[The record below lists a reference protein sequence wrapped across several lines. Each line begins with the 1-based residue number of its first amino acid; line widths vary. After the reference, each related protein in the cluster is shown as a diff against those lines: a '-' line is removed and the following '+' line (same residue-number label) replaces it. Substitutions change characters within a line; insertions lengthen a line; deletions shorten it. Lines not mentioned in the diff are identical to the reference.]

1 MSNILLIDAEA
12 NTKNLLMKC
21 LETAGFEVIIT
32 ENGLVNVQL
41 AHEKFSTTTEVK
53 KSNTLRTSI
62 FPSIPRLREV
72 FEFIELNYHQN
83 IKLKEVAQ
91 AVGYSSAY
99 LTDLVRRLTGKTVN
113 NWIIE
118 RRLAEASAL
127 LLETNYSVEQIA
139 LDVGYQNINHFYCQ
153 FRDYY
158 QNSPRAWREVQRC
171 KLGQKQISQKLE
183 GIAS

>member
-1 MSNILLIDAEA
+1 MTNIVVNDTSAE
-12 NTKNLLMKC
+12 TKNLLMQC

-32 ENGLVNVQL
+32 ENGLVSVQL
-41 AHEKFSTTTEVK
+41 AQSKFSTTIVESK
-53 KSNTLRTSI
+53 KSNNQESI

-72 FEFIELNYHQN
+72 FEFIELNYHQS
-83 IKLKEVAQ
+83 IRLKEVAQ

-118 RRLAEASAL
+118 RRIAQASTL
-127 LLETNYSVEQIA
+127 LLETNDSVDKIA
-139 LDVGYQNINHFYCQ
+139 LKVGYQNLNHFYCQ

-158 QNSPRAWREVQRC
+158 QNTPRAWREVQRVNI
-171 KLGQKQISQKLE
+171 L
-183 GIAS
+183 